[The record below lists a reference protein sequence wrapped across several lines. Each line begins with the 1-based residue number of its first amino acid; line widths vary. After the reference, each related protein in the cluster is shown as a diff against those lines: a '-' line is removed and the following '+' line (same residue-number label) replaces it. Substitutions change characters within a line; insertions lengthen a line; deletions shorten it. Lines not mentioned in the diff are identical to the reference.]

1 MDQETR
7 WCRGIALNAIVIAA
21 CLGSAGCKSAQ
32 IDPALCASEIPREL
46 TKVALP
52 DYVIEPPDIL
62 LIDAISLVP
71 LSPYKIQ
78 PLDALLITLP
88 SIVPGSEP
96 GTTPIIVDAD
106 GTVNLGDYGTITV
119 VGMTLE
125 QARDAIKELV
135 KKRVKD
141 KDPQVNVGIAQSR
154 AMQQIRG
161 DHLVRPDG
169 TIGLG
174 TYGNVRVVGMTLQE
188 ARAAVESHLSRFLQ
202 TPQIS
207 LDVYAF
213 NSKAYYVIFDMGG
226 LGQQML
232 RFPVTG
238 NDTVLD
244 AIGLAN
250 GLPVVSSKYH
260 MWVARPVPACSD
272 CDQVMPVDWVGITTR
287 GRTETNYQ
295 LLPGDRLYV
304 KADCMAEFDTR
315 LARVLAPFERVFG
328 FTLLG
333 SGTVFSIMRNTAAG
347 KFDKSTIGGSGGGSG
362 GGF

>member
-1 MDQETR
+1 MNQELR
-7 WCRGIALNAIVIAA
+7 RCRGIALNAVVIAA
-21 CLGSAGCKSAQ
+21 CLASAGCMCEQ
-32 IDPALCASEIPREL
+32 INPALCASDIPREL
-46 TKVALP
+46 TKVVLP

-88 SIVPGSEP
+88 SVTPGTEP
-96 GTTPIIVDAD
+96 STTPIIVDAD
-106 GTVNLGDYGTITV
+106 GTVNLGDYGTISV
-119 VGMTLE
+119 VDLTLE

-141 KDPQVNVGIAQSR
+141 KDPQVNVSIAQSR

-174 TYGNVRVVGMTLQE
+174 TYGSVRVTGMTLQA
-188 ARAAVESHLSRFLQ
+188 ARTAIESHLSQFLQ
-202 TPQIS
+202 SPQIS

-232 RFPVTG
+232 RFPITG

-260 MWVARPVPACSD
+260 MWVSRPVPACSD
-272 CDQVMPVDWVGITTR
+272 YDQVMPVDWVSITTR

-304 KADCMAEFDTR
+304 KADCWAEFDTR

-333 SGTVFSIMRNTAAG
+333 SGTVFSIANNTGVG
-347 KFDKSTIGGSGGGSG
+347 KFEKQNARGNTGG